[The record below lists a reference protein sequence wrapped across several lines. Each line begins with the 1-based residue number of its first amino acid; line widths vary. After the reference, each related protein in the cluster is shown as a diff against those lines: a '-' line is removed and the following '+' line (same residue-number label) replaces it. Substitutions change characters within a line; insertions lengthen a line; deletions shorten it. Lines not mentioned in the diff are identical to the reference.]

1 MKKNLFL
8 TLITY
13 IIISLCC
20 FYGCSGDN
28 GTTSQ
33 VLKEQKYEFDKEG
46 KVILY
51 KDTPYYGFVDEDE
64 QLIDNNPPTEK
75 GNKKV
80 EKLMK
85 NYRTAKD
92 NSDFVIQDY
101 LYGVSIVKYQGKEDT
116 VEIPETLDGKA
127 VLKIGGYYHD
137 YDSSS
142 NVIYF
147 FKPAF
152 DCSKIKKLI
161 LPKTIKEIVHNSF
174 HTVLYSEEDSSED
187 VLEIIEV
194 SPENQYYCSSDGIL
208 YSKDKSALLCVPSN
222 NSMSEIN
229 IDSNTDIA
237 YEIIS
242 SNTVKLNIPDS
253 LREISAKDYD
263 AISEKKVISKS
274 TTEVFENGLNTALRE
289 ITVKNGNDYFSSID
303 GVLYNKSGS
312 ELIIYPYDKQERE
325 FQIPNKVKKVDDFC
339 INNIKNL
346 ETLIF
351 GQKTEEINC
360 YVFYSPDA
368 EWNVPLPTLKV
379 IKGYTGSV
387 AEKWAVKNKLNF
399 VALD

>member
-8 TLITY
+8 ILIPF
-13 IIISLCC
+13 IIISLCS
-20 FYGCSGDN
+20 FYGCTGNNSK
-28 GTTSQ
+28 TSQ
-33 VLKEQKYEFDKEG
+33 IVEEQKYEFNKEG
-46 KVILY
+46 KVVLY
-51 KDTPYYGFVDEDE
+51 KDSPYYGFVDEDE
-64 QLIDNNPPTEK
+64 QLIDNNPPTKK

-80 EKLMK
+80 EKLME

-92 NSDFVIQDY
+92 NTDFVIQNY

-116 VEIPETLDGKA
+116 VEIPETLDGKV

-152 DCSKIKKLI
+152 DCSKTKKLI

-174 HTVLYSEEDSSED
+174 HTVCYSEEDSSED
-187 VLEIIEV
+187 ILEIIEV

-208 YSKDKSALLCVPSN
+208 YSKDKSVLLCVPSN

-229 IDSNTDIA
+229 IDSNTDSA

-242 SNTVKLNIPDS
+242 SNTVKLNIPNG
-253 LREISAKDYD
+253 LKEISAKEYD
-263 AISEKKVISKS
+263 AISEEKVISKS
-274 TTEVFENGLNTALRE
+274 TTEVFENAGNTALRE
-289 ITVKNGNDYFSSID
+289 ITVKDGNDYFSSID
-303 GVLYNKSGS
+303 GVLYNKNGS

-339 INNIKNL
+339 INNINNL

-351 GQKTEEINC
+351 GQEIEKINC

-368 EWNVPLPTLKV
+368 EWNLPLPTLNV
-379 IKGYTGSV
+379 IKGYTDSV
-387 AEKWAVKNKLNF
+387 AERWAMKNKLNF
-399 VALD
+399 VNLD

>member
-8 TLITY
+8 ILIPF
-13 IIISLCC
+13 IIISLCS
-20 FYGCSGDN
+20 FYGCN
-28 GTTSQ
+28 GNNSTTSQ
-33 VLKEQKYEFDKEG
+33 ILEEHNHEFNKEG

-64 QLIDNNPPTEK
+64 QLTDNNPPTKE

-80 EKLMK
+80 EKLMQ

-92 NSDFVIQDY
+92 NNDFVIQNY
-101 LYGVSIVKYQGKEDT
+101 LNGVSIVKYQGKEDT

-127 VLKIGGYYHD
+127 VLKIGGYYHN

-174 HTVLYSEEDSSED
+174 HTVCYSEEDSSED
-187 VLEIIEV
+187 ILEIIEV

-208 YSKDKSALLCVPSN
+208 YSKDKSVLLCVPSN

-229 IDSNTDIA
+229 IDSNTYSA

-242 SNTVKLNIPDS
+242 SNTVRLNIPNG
-253 LREISAKDYD
+253 LKEISAKDYD

-303 GVLYNKSGS
+303 GVLYNKNGS

-351 GQKTEEINC
+351 GQEIEKINC

-368 EWNVPLPTLKV
+368 EWNVPLPTLNV
-379 IKGYTGSV
+379 IKGYTDSV
-387 AEKWAVKNKLNF
+387 AEKWAKENKIGF
-399 VALD
+399 ISIK